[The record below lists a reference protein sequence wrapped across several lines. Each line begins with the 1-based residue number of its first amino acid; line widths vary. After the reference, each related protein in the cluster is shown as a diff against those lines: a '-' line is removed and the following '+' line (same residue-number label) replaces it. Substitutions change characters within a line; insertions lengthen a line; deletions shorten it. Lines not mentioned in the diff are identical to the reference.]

1 MRNLNYDYERLTID
15 KTTKQEHFH
24 ATYENAMEAI
34 DGLRK
39 KFGGSSLFGNEK
51 DDSFKSSIG
60 QIYQTFGGEELYPS
74 VNSPFLAKK
83 WKISYVFTKNF
94 RKKKI
99 ISQIIC
105 IFAPIIYGNMEV
117 KKLNR
122 LKVVMAEK
130 DLSNTWLS
138 ERLGVSQATVSK
150 WMTNF
155 SQPNLE
161 TLIKISKVLNVDL
174 NELVRPDEVQIDE
187 EA

>member
-1 MRNLNYDYERLTID
+1 MCNKIVSKYRFWALKE
-15 KTTKQEHFH
+15 
-24 ATYENAMEAI
+24 
-34 DGLRK
+34 
-39 KFGGSSLFGNEK
+39 
-51 DDSFKSSIG
+51 
-60 QIYQTFGGEELYPS
+60 
-74 VNSPFLAKK
+74 
-83 WKISYVFTKNF
+83 KISLVFIKNF
-94 RKKKI
+94 RKEKI

-105 IFAPIIYGNMEV
+105 IFASIIYGNMEV

-130 DLSNTWLS
+130 DLSNIWLS

>member
-1 MRNLNYDYERLTID
+1 MYFCVRALNTFVKRNLFRFI
-15 KTTKQEHFH
+15 
-24 ATYENAMEAI
+24 
-34 DGLRK
+34 
-39 KFGGSSLFGNEK
+39 
-51 DDSFKSSIG
+51 
-60 QIYQTFGGEELYPS
+60 LY
-74 VNSPFLAKK
+74 
-83 WKISYVFTKNF
+83 I
-94 RKKKI
+94 RD
-99 ISQIIC
+99 
-105 IFAPIIYGNMEV
+105 IIYGNMEV

-130 DLSNTWLS
+130 DLSNIWLS